1 MLPNMTSSMSFF
13 GIIALSLFGVASAHM
28 KMSSPVPFNVAN
40 LDNSPLKADGS
51 DFPCKALPNNPSSYS
66 ISAMNKIPVNEPVL
80 LSFEGSATHEGG
92 TCELSISMDK
102 EPTADSVFKVIQVF
116 QGACPTS
123 TGGGLTF
130 NIPKDF
136 PNAERAT
143 LAWTWFNKIG
153 NREMYMNCA
162 PIEITGGSDSKD
174 YYESLPDMFKANIPA
189 TDCTTEEGS
198 DPTIPNPGRFIIHD
212 SEFNPGNVMGP
223 KCGAAAPEQNKNV
236 QAEKNLAAYGKP
248 AKDFNQI
255 VPVDGSDGTGNGSA
269 PTSSADNGMYTQPA
283 ASTAQPTATSES
295 NDGMYTQ
302 PVASSALSSSIAT
315 APSATSAPSSS
326 FQTMTIPASTGTP
339 FAYPTLSPTI
349 GQGVTGPSTGITSPS
364 GSPSSG
370 SSQCTTE
377 GAVVCNGPTQWGLCD
392 HSSVVWQ
399 AVAAGTICSD
409 GVIKK
414 RSSYVRRHAHGV
426 HKVRTS

>member
-1 MLPNMTSSMSFF
+1 
-13 GIIALSLFGVASAHM
+13 
-28 KMSSPVPFNVAN
+28 
-40 LDNSPLKADGS
+40 
-51 DFPCKALPNNPSSYS
+51 
-66 ISAMNKIPVNEPVL
+66 
-80 LSFEGSATHEGG
+80 
-92 TCELSISMDK
+92 
-102 EPTADSVFKVIQVF
+102 
-116 QGACPTS
+116 
-123 TGGGLTF
+123 
-130 NIPKDF
+130 
-136 PNAERAT
+136 
-143 LAWTWFNKIG
+143 
-153 NREMYMNCA
+153 MNCA
-162 PIEITGGSDSKD
+162 PVEVIGGSDNMD
-174 YYESLPDMFKANIPA
+174 YYKSLPDMFRANIGNGCA
-189 TDCTTEEGS
+189 TQELGDPIIPDPGVFLIKSTTVAPLDVKGS
-198 DPTIPNPGRFIIHD
+198 
-212 SEFNPGNVMGP
+212 
-223 KCGAAAPEQNKNV
+223 CGVVAQNK
-236 QAEKNLAAYGKP
+236 QQTQTSSNLAAYSPP
-248 AKDFNQI
+248 AKDSNQI
-255 VPVDGSDGTGNGSA
+255 EYVDGSGAGSSGSA

-283 ASTAQPTATSES
+283 ASTAQPTATSKS

-349 GQGVTGPSTGITSPS
+349 GQGVTGPSTGTTSPS

-399 AVAAGTICSD
+399 AVAAGTMCSD